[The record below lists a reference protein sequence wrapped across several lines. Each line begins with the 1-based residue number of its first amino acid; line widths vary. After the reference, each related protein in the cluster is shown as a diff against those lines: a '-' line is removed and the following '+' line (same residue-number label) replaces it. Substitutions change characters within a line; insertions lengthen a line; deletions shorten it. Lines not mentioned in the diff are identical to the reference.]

1 MLASSVSNGSVH
13 VWQRNRDVFL
23 HLWKAELSWPI
34 VEPVL
39 IMIGLGLGLGTFV
52 ELDQDQDYLQ
62 FITPGLLAVFP
73 MFAAVSEC
81 GWGSYTR
88 MEMQHTFDAIMA
100 TPVSIDE
107 IITGEIIWAA
117 SRAALNTFYILLVA
131 LVLTP
136 FYDLIESPFF
146 WLTLPFAFLH
156 GFMFGALSLSY
167 TANVRA
173 MSQLMYFFSLIVM
186 PMFYLGGVFFP
197 LDDLSLGFQIA
208 AWFLPITHVVEINRA
223 LISSEWDWTLIF
235 NLLWIVLAA
244 YGFYRLALWR
254 VRVRMI
260 V

>member
-1 MLASSVSNGSVH
+1 MIATDVSHRSFH

-52 ELDQDQDYLQ
+52 ELDGEQDYLQ

-81 GWGSYTR
+81 GWGSYSR
-88 MEMQHTFDAIMA
+88 MEMQHTFDAIVA
-100 TPVSIDE
+100 TPVSVDD

-117 SRAALNTFYILLVA
+117 SRAMLNTFYILLVA

-136 FYDLIESPFF
+136 FYDLVESPLF
-146 WLTLPFAFLH
+146 WACLPFAFVH
-156 GFMFGALSLSY
+156 GFMFGSMSLGY

-197 LDDLSLGFQIA
+197 LDDLSEGFQIA
-208 AWFLPITHVVEINRA
+208 AWFLPITHVVNINRA
-223 LISSEWDWTLIF
+223 LVSGGLDWAHIIDLA
-235 NLLWIVLAA
+235 WILVVGAVL
-244 YGFYRLALWR
+244 FRFALWSMR
-254 VRVRMI
+254 RRLI
-260 V
+260 N

>member
-1 MLASSVSNGSVH
+1 MMATSVSHRSFH
-13 VWQRNRDVFL
+13 VWKRNRDVFM

-39 IMIGLGLGLGTFV
+39 IMVGLGLGLGTFV
-52 ELDQDQDYLQ
+52 ELDGDDSYLQ

-81 GWGSYTR
+81 GWGSYSR
-88 MEMQHTFDAIMA
+88 MEMQHTFDAIVA
-100 TPVSIDE
+100 TPVSVDD

-131 LVLTP
+131 LILTP
-136 FYDLIESPFF
+136 FYDLVQSPLF
-146 WLTLPFAFLH
+146 WACLPLAFLH
-156 GFMFGALSLSY
+156 GFMFGAMSLSY
-167 TANVRA
+167 TAHVRA

-197 LDDLSLGFQIA
+197 LDDLSSGFQVA

-223 LISSEWDWTLIF
+223 LVSGGLELSLLI
-235 NLLWIVLAA
+235 NLAWIVIAA
-244 YGFYRLALWR
+244 LLLYRLALWSMR
-254 VRVRMI
+254 RRMI
-260 V
+260 T